1 MSEIIDQ
8 ISQAHRAVRAGG
20 GGDSGDSDT
29 VTRTV
34 VVRRAFPAPIEDVW
48 DACTAAERIGRWL
61 MPVTGDLRLGGKYQL
76 EGNAGG
82 EILSCE
88 PPRLL
93 RVTWVMGEGPASEVE
108 LLLAPG
114 DGAET
119 VLELAHTAV
128 VDPEFW
134 AKYGPGAVGVGWDLA
149 LLGLFLY
156 LSTGRDRPEDPAAWA
171 ANPDAREFITRSSEA
186 WGVASSQAGTSETA
200 AAAAV
205 AETNAFYLPPPPGGP
220 DAGGGAA

>member
-1 MSEIIDQ
+1 MSEIIGQ
-8 ISQAHRAVRAGG
+8 ISQAHRAVRATGG
-20 GGDSGDSDT
+20 GGDSDT

-48 DACTAAERIGRWL
+48 DACTTAERIGRWL
-61 MPVTGDLRLGGKYQL
+61 MPVSGDLRLGGTYQL

-82 EILSCE
+82 KILSCE

-108 LLLAPG
+108 FRLSPG
-114 DGAET
+114 DGQET

-134 AKYGPGAVGVGWDLA
+134 TKYGPGAVGVGWDLA

-186 WGVASSQAGTSETA
+186 WGVASSQAGTPEA
-200 AAAAV
+200 AAAAAA
-205 AETNAFYLPPPPGGP
+205 AETTAFYLPPLP
-220 DAGGGAA
+220 